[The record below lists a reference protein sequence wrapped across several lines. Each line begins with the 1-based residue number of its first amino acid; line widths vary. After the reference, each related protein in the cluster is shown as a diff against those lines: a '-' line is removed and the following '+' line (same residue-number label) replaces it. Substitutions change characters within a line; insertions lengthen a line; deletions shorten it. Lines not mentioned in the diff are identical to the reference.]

1 MCVSHVRRMAREKAA
16 GLSSMRALSRGCS
29 ARDALDAEITS
40 GKTDRKQESQQQ
52 LEQSLPMPPTNGYRQ
67 DRDKDKILSYR
78 ILSYRY
84 RLSFL
89 SVNGLPL
96 PTVCSRIDV
105 L

>member
-40 GKTDRKQESQQQ
+40 GNTIANKKANNNSSNRYLCHQRTD
-52 LEQSLPMPPTNGYRQ
+52 TG
-67 DRDKDKILSYR
+67 KIEIKIRSYL
-78 ILSYRY
+78 IVSY
-84 RLSFL
+84 L
-89 SVNGLPL
+89 
-96 PTVCSRIDV
+96 IDTGCPFC